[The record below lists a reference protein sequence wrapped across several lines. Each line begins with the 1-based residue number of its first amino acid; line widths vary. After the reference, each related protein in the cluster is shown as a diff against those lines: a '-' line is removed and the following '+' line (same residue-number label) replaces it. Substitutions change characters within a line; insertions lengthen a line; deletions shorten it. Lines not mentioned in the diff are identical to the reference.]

1 MGLKALIPGTT
12 ASARRGHQAY
22 LQRKVRGH
30 DMLLQVQWAD
40 RTMTELAADYRPED
54 NKLIAT
60 NGLRFHIAGRGAEP
74 FMWYGVPTVRVHA
87 LTPCPY
93 DATSCIHADLDEENE
108 YEVVVSD
115 DAGAEVIRYTPE
127 PDQESTLGSAAAS
140 AAKKVRG
147 DGGED
152 DQATG
157 PRVEEIDDDATVA
170 DVQHRVDEGDGKAT
184 DGGVAV
190 AEEVGRRS
198 NVPVKPG
205 MNVDKEYDMQP
216 PDGCVGWSFSLESMG
231 ERVVN
236 SLPPNALKDA
246 EERGKQSVRQG
257 NEALKMLAIGAVGML
272 ATIVFLAFVYKIL
285 GSLFGGGGGG
295 GVLEGGLLLLGAPGA
310 RDALLKRLI
319 QFTKYIEQNTT
330 DLPDGVTDDGRWS
343 DD

>member
-1 MGLKALIPGTT
+1 MGLKALIPGT
-12 ASARRGHQAY
+12 AAKARRGHQAY

-54 NKLIAT
+54 NKLIAS

-87 LTPCPY
+87 LCPCPF

-140 AAKKVRG
+140 AAQKVRG

-152 DQATG
+152 EPTG
-157 PRVEEIDDDATVA
+157 PRVDELDDDATVA
-170 DVQHRVDEGDGKAT
+170 DVQDRVDEGDGAAT
-184 DGGVAV
+184 DGGVEV
-190 AEEVGRRS
+190 AKEVGRRS

-205 MNVDKEYDMQP
+205 MNVDKEFDMQP

-246 EERGKQSVRQG
+246 EERGKQSVRQD
-257 NEALKMLAIGAVGML
+257 NKELKMLALGAVGML
-272 ATIVFLAFVYKIL
+272 ATIVFLAFIYKIL

-295 GVLEGGLLLLGAPGA
+295 GAVLNGSLLLLGTPGA
-310 RDALLKRLI
+310 RRAIRE
-319 QFTKYIEQNTT
+319 Y
-330 DLPDGVTDDGRWS
+330 VTGGAGDEVS